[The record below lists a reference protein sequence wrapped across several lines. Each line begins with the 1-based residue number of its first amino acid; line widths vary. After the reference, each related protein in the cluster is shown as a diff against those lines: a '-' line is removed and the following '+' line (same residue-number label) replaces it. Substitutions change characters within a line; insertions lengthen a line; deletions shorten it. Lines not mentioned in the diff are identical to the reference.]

1 MDLNIV
7 LTMFWLKC
15 LVHHLNTQPK
25 QNKLPDKLG
34 EKNVVSD
41 LAISTHKYLKLSHK
55 KKRNI
60 NQSTSLLCLHCFM
73 LFLTYICA

>member
-15 LVHHLNTQPK
+15 LVQHLNTQPK
-25 QNKLPDKLG
+25 QIKLPDKLG

-41 LAISTHKYLKLSHK
+41 LAILTHKYPKFVTQEEK
-55 KKRNI
+55 K
-60 NQSTSLLCLHCFM
+60 
-73 LFLTYICA
+73 Y